1 VTVIRTDETRCR
13 GSQQCLRTCA
23 VRAIELVDGRTQVI
37 DELCIG
43 CAACVRACPQQAK
56 VVRDDVALVRDALAE
71 DRRVVACVSPSLPV
85 FLPFGSFGKIRQTLL
100 HLGFAEASE
109 TTLGAAMVAE
119 EYRDL
124 LQGANGHKPIISS
137 SCPGIVSLIE
147 KHNPDLI
154 PYLAPVVS
162 PLIAH
167 GRWLKST
174 EEEPFV
180 VFVGPCVAAKL
191 EVDDEAVAGAVDVAL
206 TFSEL
211 AELLEAEGTPL
222 PAQTPAGTIQ
232 DVDPF
237 SARLLSVGDG
247 LVRTESLDA
256 ELSGRRV
263 VTTSGVDSCLQI
275 LESLRSG
282 RLEVDLVEALLCS
295 GGCIDGPLPKRRPV
309 DRRRVFAYLEKSQP
323 PRMPARRDWPDL
335 DRTFK
340 DRSAAEA
347 VETDEES
354 RSFRERAIATIRN
367 VAESTVS
374 GPQSRRRADSVA
386 KVVLDLTPNLVI
398 AIDSDLCVVSMSPS
412 AERAFRCNLAKARY
426 RPLSDIL
433 SPIDDFVRAQ
443 DHKRAIVRSKVRYR
457 PDLIVEQTI
466 VPATEEDILVAIMR
480 DITVEEKG
488 KEELSR
494 VAQETI
500 QRTQEVINFQMQVA
514 HEIASLLGE
523 TTAESKT
530 QLGRL
535 IQLVKG
541 LKGIEIP

>member
-1 VTVIRTDETRCR
+1 VTVIRTDEARCQ
-13 GSQQCLRTCA
+13 GSQQCVRTCA
-23 VRAIELVDGRTQVI
+23 VGAIELVDGRTRVL

-56 VVRDDVALVRDALAE
+56 VVRNDVARVRDALAE
-71 DRRVVACVSPSLPV
+71 NRKVVACIAPSLPA

-119 EYRDL
+119 EYRDI
-124 LQGANGHKPIISS
+124 LQGANGHEPVITS

-162 PLIAH
+162 PLIAQ

-180 VFVGPCVAAKL
+180 VFVGPCVAAKA

-222 PAQTPAGTIQ
+222 PTQPLSGTIT
-232 DVDPF
+232 DVDS
-237 SARLLSVGDG
+237 SARLLSVGGG
-247 LVRTESLDA
+247 LARSESLDA
-256 ELSGRRV
+256 ELLGRRV
-263 VTTSGVDSCLQI
+263 VTTSGVDSCLQV

-295 GGCIDGPLPKRRPV
+295 GGCSDGPLPKRWPV
-309 DRRRVFAYLEKSQP
+309 DRQRVYAYLEKSQP
-323 PRMPARRDWPDL
+323 PRMPVRRDWPDL
-335 DRTFK
+335 DRTFR
-340 DRSAAEA
+340 DRSVAEA
-347 VETDEES
+347 VDTEEES

-367 VAESTVS
+367 VTESTVG
-374 GPQSRRRADSVA
+374 GPHSRRTADSVA

-398 AIDSDLCVVSMSPS
+398 AVDSDLCVVSMSSS

-433 SPIDDFVRAQ
+433 SPIDDFVRAR
-443 DHKRAIVRSKVRYR
+443 DHKRAVVKSKVRYR

-466 VPATEEDILVAIMR
+466 VPAREEDILVAIMR

-494 VAQETI
+494 LAQETI

-541 LKGIEIP
+541 LEGVETL